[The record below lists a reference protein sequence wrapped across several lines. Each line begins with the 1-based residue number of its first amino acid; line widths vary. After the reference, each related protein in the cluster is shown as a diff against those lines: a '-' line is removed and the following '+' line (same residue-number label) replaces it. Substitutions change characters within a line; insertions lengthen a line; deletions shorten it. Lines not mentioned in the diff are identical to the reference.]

1 MMISRTSND
10 IATTMMRAL
19 LLLPLVASVA
29 AEVGS
34 SGIIARS
41 FVVEFEQGQDLSS
54 YHSKVNPV
62 ADTVKTFDY
71 SLFKGATIQF
81 TDDEAAA
88 LGVAEL
94 RALDSVKN
102 VWPNRVHERPEFNP
116 IRVATAV
123 AAAQRIKRQAINDTF
138 SPHLETQ
145 VDRLHA
151 EGITGKGVTIA
162 ILDSGID
169 YNHPALGG
177 CFGPDCL
184 VARGYDFAG
193 DNYTGFNDPIPDGD
207 PMDCSGHGTHVAGII
222 AAQPNEYGFTGAAP
236 GVRLAAYRVF
246 GCEGGVGD
254 NELLDAYMR
263 AFEDGADIIT
273 ASIVG
278 RGGWEEDVWSTVVN
292 RIVQSGV
299 PCLVAAGNDGSSGL
313 FSSSVNG
320 TAIASYNTNKI
331 PIFASRANF
340 SVDGGSPQDIVY
352 LRGTPGFAA
361 GLRLPLWTPSFNTS
375 EIAQGCSPFPDNT
388 PDLSGNIV
396 LIRRGGCT
404 FLEKAQN
411 AVARGAQHV
420 LLYDNGVIP
429 AFVTVSVDGLAGIG
443 MVMAE
448 TGVNFVNT
456 LASGSEVVL
465 EIVEPDVVQL
475 IVINNTVNGGHPA
488 RDTTW
493 SPTYEA
499 KIKPQFGAPGGDILS
514 TIPLSQGGFGVDSG
528 TSMASPFAAAVY
540 ALVIESRGPL
550 DPNTL
555 ERLLSATANPNL
567 LNDGV
572 QTFPWLAPVAQQGAG
587 IIQAWDAAHA
597 VTFLSRPN
605 IAFNDTDYLEDTT
618 NFTIINTGSE
628 AVTYEIATVSAATA
642 YTFSNDIVPDPFPGM
657 TIDGTFAQLS
667 LSDSRV
673 TVPARSEAAI
683 TVIVTPPSIEARRL
697 PVYSGYITLNA
708 SNGENLSL
716 PYQGIVGSLNART
729 VLGSWSVFAN
739 ATSEVPIT
747 ANGTLFTL
755 SLNGTDTSAPI
766 PAFQAE
772 NVFGSRLV
780 SVVAVRL
787 SDDSS
792 NTTVVSDIFD
802 SPRRW
807 LPRGSPFWD
816 FNGRMADDS
825 FLPAG
830 RYKMRVRALHIF
842 GDSQSSD
849 ESQWDQMDS
858 PEFEIR
864 YA

>member
-1 MMISRTSND
+1 
-10 IATTMMRAL
+10 MMRAL
-19 LLLPLVASVA
+19 LLLPLVASAA
-29 AEVGS
+29 AEVASNGV
-34 SGIIARS
+34 IQRS
-41 FVVEFEQGQDLSS
+41 FIVEFEQGQDLSS
-54 YHSKVNPV
+54 YHSKVDPV

-81 TDDEAAA
+81 KNDEAAA
-88 LGVAEL
+88 LAVAEL

-102 VWPNRVHERPEFNP
+102 IWPNRLHERPEFNP
-116 IRVATAV
+116 TRVVTSV
-123 AAAQRIKRQAINDTF
+123 ASALRVKRQAINDTF

-145 VDRLHA
+145 VDKLHA

-162 ILDSGID
+162 IVDSGID

-177 CFGPDCL
+177 CFGPNCL
-184 VARGYDFAG
+184 VARGHDFVG
-193 DNYTGFNDPIPDGD
+193 NNYTGFNDPIPDDD
-207 PMDCSGHGTHVAGII
+207 PMDCSAHLLDVKGHGTHVAGII

-236 GVRLAAYRVF
+236 GVKLAVYRVF
-246 GCEGGVGD
+246 GCEGGAAE
-254 NELLDAYMR
+254 NELVDASMR

-273 ASIVG
+273 ASVG
-278 RGGWEEDVWSTVVN
+278 GTGGWEEDVWSTVIN

-299 PCLVAAGNDGSSGL
+299 PFLVAAGNEGSSGL
-313 FSSSVNG
+313 FASSVNG

-331 PIFASRANF
+331 PIFTSPANF
-340 SVDGGSPQDIVY
+340 SVDDGSSQDIVY

-361 GLRLPLWTPSFNTS
+361 GVRLPLWTPSFNTS
-375 EIAQGCSPFPDNT
+375 EIAQGCSPLPDNT

-411 AVARGAQHV
+411 AVARGARHV

-475 IVINNTVNGGHPA
+475 VVINNTVNGGHPA
-488 RDTTW
+488 RDTSW

-528 TSMASPFAAAVY
+528 TSMATPFAAAVY
-540 ALVIESRGPL
+540 ALVRESRGPL
-550 DPNTL
+550 NPNTL

-587 IIQAWDAAHA
+587 IVQAWDAAHA

-605 IAFNDTDYLEDTT
+605 IAFNDTDYLDDTT
-618 NFTIINTGSE
+618 NFTIINTGNE
-628 AVTYEIATVSAATA
+628 AVTYEIGTVGAATA
-642 YTFSNDIVPDPFPGM
+642 YTFSDGIVPDPFPGM

-716 PYQGIVGSLNART
+716 PYQGIVGSLNAQT

-747 ANGTLFTL
+747 SNGTLFTL
-755 SLNGTDTSAPI
+755 SLNSTDTSVPI

-772 NVFGSRLV
+772 IVFGSPFM

-792 NTTVVSDIFD
+792 NTTVVGDILD
-802 SPRRW
+802 SPSRW
-807 LPRGSPFWD
+807 EPRGSPFWN

-830 RYKMRVRALHIF
+830 RYRMRVRALHIF
-842 GDSQSSD
+842 GDSESLD
-849 ESQWDQMDS
+849 ESQWDQIDS
-858 PEFEIR
+858 PDFEIR